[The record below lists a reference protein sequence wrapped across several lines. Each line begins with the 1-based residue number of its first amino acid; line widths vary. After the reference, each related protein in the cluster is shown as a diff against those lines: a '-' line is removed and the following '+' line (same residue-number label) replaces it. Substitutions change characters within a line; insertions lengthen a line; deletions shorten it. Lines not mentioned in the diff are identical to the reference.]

1 MLNNMFKSLISNWN
15 FSRLFRLS
23 LGLLVLV
30 QAIMSKDTLL
40 VFFSLLFV
48 AMPVLNIGCCST
60 GNCAITAK
68 KASGEETDFEE
79 IK

>member
-1 MLNNMFKSLISNWN
+1 MYKTFLTNWN

-23 LGLLVLV
+23 LGVLVLV

-48 AMPVLNIGCCST
+48 AMPVFNIGCCST
-60 GNCAITAK
+60 GNCATTAK
-68 KASGEETDFEE
+68 KASGEEIDFEE